1 MCPAVN
7 DSLREKLKA
16 RQQSLSS
23 GFIIDNK
30 SFTRGVFRLL
40 RNFNQNEE
48 PGFKFVSY
56 YSESLK
62 MGSTSPVSFGL
73 KCPVDDYLTELKA
86 TAGKEDNDLAWKA
99 VKPSTEYWMV
109 VLDMENLGDA
119 TKPGVRLF
127 RAKRTLYDQ
136 ILAQMLDADAGSDIC
151 DPEEGRDA
159 VVKKEGQKLD
169 TKWTV
174 VWKSDAP
181 VSDDADFIEAV
192 RNIANTLIVPN
203 KFYAVDW
210 DNLAKLYENL
220 TGQDMPDWYREQEG
234 AESKADTK
242 PAPAKAAPAKTAAAK
257 AAPAKPAAGKAAP
270 KKATPP
276 PEPEASDDADT
287 GAAADDTNGDVL
299 HPDPSTLG
307 ITIGSTM
314 VAFVGESGDKV
325 EGKVVAH
332 EATTGDYDV
341 EDSTGEIWTM
351 GVSDF
356 EILPPKATGAVR
368 KKAAAA
374 AKPAAPA
381 KASVPNKP
389 ASTGIRSRLTGK

>member
-1 MCPAVN
+1 M
-7 DSLREKLKA
+7 
-16 RQQSLSS
+16 
-23 GFIIDNK
+23 
-30 SFTRGVFRLL
+30 
-40 RNFNQNEE
+40 
-48 PGFKFVSY
+48 
-56 YSESLK
+56 
-62 MGSTSPVSFGL
+62 SFGL
-73 KCPVDDYLTELKA
+73 KCPIDDYLTELKA

-99 VKPSTEYWMV
+99 VKPSTEYWMA
-109 VLDMENLGDA
+109 VLDMENPGDA
-119 TKPGVRLF
+119 TKPGVRIF

-174 VWKSDAP
+174 VWKSDAA
-181 VSDDADFIEAV
+181 VSDDPDFIEAV
-192 RNIANTLIVPN
+192 RNLANTLIVPN

-220 TGQDMPDWYREQEG
+220 TGNDMPDSYREQEG
-234 AESKADTK
+234 AESKAE
-242 PAPAKAAPAKTAAAK
+242 APAKAAPKTAAKVAPKPAAKAPAKVAPKK
-257 AAPAKPAAGKAAP
+257 AAPA
-270 KKATPP
+270 
-276 PEPEASDDADT
+276 PEPEAEAGEENTEAATDAPE
-287 GAAADDTNGDVL
+287 GGEAL
-299 HPDPSTLG
+299 HPDPATLG
-307 ITIGSTM
+307 ITIGTT
-314 VAFVGESGDKV
+314 VVEFVGESGDKV

-356 EILPPKATGAVR
+356 TVLAPKATGAVR
-368 KKAAAA
+368 KKSA

-381 KASVPNKP
+381 PAAKAAPAKAAGVPNKP